1 MIPVTYRSSRP
12 GAWAVPRWRMDPG
25 ERRRIYGAIR
35 PMEDERGLIR
45 RLLDRL
51 LH

>member
-1 MIPVTYRSSRP
+1 MVPVSYHSSRP
-12 GAWAVPRWRMDPG
+12 EPWAVPRWRMDPG

-35 PMEDERGLIR
+35 PMAGERGLLG